1 MAALDRIAAAN
12 REPSPR
18 EAGCLFSALGAMAS
32 GAERSAE
39 QWIAR
44 CQHADPPKQ
53 HAWNVPARLTVDG
66 FRGALVELTRIGS
79 INGCAEKSSDTVAA
93 RPQVYLR
100 YDGGVG
106 GGTDNHA
113 VNLGVSFSW

>member
-44 CQHADPPKQ
+44 CQHANSPKQ
-53 HAWNVPARLTVDG
+53 PAWNAPARLTVDG
-66 FRGALVELTRIGS
+66 RRDALVELTRIGN
-79 INGCAEKSSDTVAA
+79 INDRAAKYRDT
-93 RPQVYLR
+93 
-100 YDGGVG
+100 G
-106 GGTDNHA
+106 GGNGAAQVRSRKTD
-113 VNLGVSFSW
+113 VIEQGG